1 MKTLENQEL
10 IELIN
15 TARSSSPADVLL
27 KNVSLVNVFSAE
39 IYRTNVLLKD
49 KFIAA
54 VGEEYTDAEK
64 VFEFGG
70 KYLLPGLIDGHVH
83 LESSMVSIP
92 EYTKA
97 VLPHGTTSV
106 VADPHEI
113 ANVLGL
119 RGVKY
124 MLHSSRNVPLN
135 VFLTAPSCVPAT
147 ELETSGATLNHQ
159 EINEMLGWERVVALG
174 ELMNYPGV
182 IYGVEEVMNKLLAA
196 RQRDKPVDGHAPGL
210 SGKQLNAYIAAGIY
224 SDHECTTR
232 QEAAEKLRLGMWI
245 MLREGSA
252 AKNLAALLPLVNNAN
267 FRRCLFVT
275 DDRHPRDLLQE
286 GHIDQILRK
295 AVSLGLDPIR
305 AVQMATINTAQR
317 FGLKALGAVAPG
329 YIADLVIVNNLKD
342 FEVETVFKD
351 GRPVVEDGQLSVK
364 IAPYQDPAVLNTVNT
379 APLSLQSFKIK
390 LEGEQAKIIELVP
403 DQIVTKKTVTRAKSQ
418 GGLVVSD
425 WENDILK
432 LAVIER
438 HQATGNI
445 GLGLVKGFGLNR
457 GALASSVGHDSH
469 NIIVVGTDDRDML
482 VAVEKIAAL
491 GGGYAVVCGGRVLA
505 SLPLPIAGLMS
516 DRSVQEVQEGLQQLH
531 QAGEDLGV
539 KPESPFITLSFLA
552 LPVIPELK
560 LTDKG
565 LVDVIQFKIVPLW
578 GE

>member
-1 MKTLENQEL
+1 
-10 IELIN
+10 
-15 TARSSSPADVLL
+15 
-27 KNVSLVNVFSAE
+27 
-39 IYRTNVLLKD
+39 
-49 KFIAA
+49 
-54 VGEEYTDAEK
+54 
-64 VFEFGG
+64 
-70 KYLLPGLIDGHVH
+70 
-83 LESSMVSIP
+83 
-92 EYTKA
+92 
-97 VLPHGTTSV
+97 
-106 VADPHEI
+106 
-113 ANVLGL
+113 
-119 RGVKY
+119 
-124 MLHSSRNVPLN
+124 
-135 VFLTAPSCVPAT
+135 
-147 ELETSGATLNHQ
+147 
-159 EINEMLGWERVVALG
+159 
-174 ELMNYPGV
+174 
-182 IYGVEEVMNKLLAA
+182 
-196 RQRDKPVDGHAPGL
+196 HAPGL
-210 SGKQLNAYIAAGIY
+210 SGKELNAYIAAGIY
-224 SDHECTTR
+224 SDHECTTC

-252 AKNLAALLPLVNNAN
+252 AKNLVALLPLVNNAN

-275 DDRHPRDLLQE
+275 DDRHPKDLLQE

-317 FGLKALGAVAPG
+317 FGLKSLGAVAPG
-329 YIADLVIVNNLKD
+329 YIADLVIANNLKD
-342 FEVETVFKD
+342 FEVKAVFKD
-351 GRPVVEDGQLSVK
+351 GRLIVEDGQLSVE
-364 IAPYQDPAVLNTVNT
+364 IAPYEDSAVLNTVNT

-390 LEGEQAKIIELVP
+390 VEAGQAKVIELVP
-403 DQIVTKKTVTRAKSQ
+403 DQIVTKKTVTRVKSQ
-418 GGLVVSD
+418 GGFVVSD
-425 WENDILK
+425 VENDILK

-491 GGGYAVVCGGRVLA
+491 GGGYAAVWGGRVLA

-516 DRSVQEVQEGLQQLH
+516 DRSVQEVQGALQQLH
-531 QAGEDLGV
+531 QAGEELGA

-565 LVDVIQFKIVPLW
+565 LVDVMQFKKVPLW